1 MAPKKNAAAA
11 APADTPVSTPA
22 KATKAAK
29 AQSSSKSPLAPE
41 QIWSHYWKTT
51 GHQTRLID
59 AFLAFLMVVGAIQFV
74 YYFLIAKDVRANT
87 IPAPGLTL
95 RGGKTDVW
103 LTYSLSTPSWPASP
117 PPLANS
123 SSLVRI
129 HVPIILIRL
138 ELSADVAVAVSL
150 RMQTDEQN
158 KSDFPK
164 VTPERSFADYIL
176 GSLILHFFCVNYIN

>member
-87 IPAPGLTL
+87 PPAPKPTL
-95 RGGKTDVW
+95 REERLKRASHIAFQRLPGRFRRHR
-103 LTYSLSTPSWPASP
+103 WP
-117 PPLANS
+117 
-123 SSLVRI
+123 
-129 HVPIILIRL
+129 IRPYWYV
-138 ELSADVAVAVSL
+138 SA
-150 RMQTDEQN
+150 
-158 KSDFPK
+158 F
-164 VTPERSFADYIL
+164 
-176 GSLILHFFCVNYIN
+176 

>member
-29 AQSSSKSPLAPE
+29 AQSSSKSPLSPE

-87 IPAPGLTL
+87 PPALEPALREERLKRASHIAFQRLPG
-95 RGGKTDVW
+95 RFRCYRWPIRPYWYV
-103 LTYSLSTPSWPASP
+103 ST
-117 PPLANS
+117 
-123 SSLVRI
+123 
-129 HVPIILIRL
+129 
-138 ELSADVAVAVSL
+138 
-150 RMQTDEQN
+150 
-158 KSDFPK
+158 F
-164 VTPERSFADYIL
+164 
-176 GSLILHFFCVNYIN
+176 

>member
-11 APADTPVSTPA
+11 APADSPVSTPA

-29 AQSSSKSPLAPE
+29 AQSSSKSPLSPE

-87 IPAPGLTL
+87 IHPGLAL
-95 RGGKTDVW
+95 RGGKTNVW

-117 PPLANS
+117 PLLANS
-123 SSLVRI
+123 SLLVCI
-129 HVPIILIRL
+129 DILIDPL
-138 ELSADVAVAVSL
+138 CAL
-150 RMQTDEQN
+150 R
-158 KSDFPK
+158 
-164 VTPERSFADYIL
+164 
-176 GSLILHFFCVNYIN
+176 

>member
-11 APADTPVSTPA
+11 AQADTPVSTPA
-22 KATKAAK
+22 KTTKAAK
-29 AQSSSKSPLAPE
+29 AQPSKSPLSPE

-59 AFLAFLMVVGAIQFV
+59 AFLAFLMAVGAIQFV
-74 YYFLIAKDVRANT
+74 YYFLIAKDPFNAFLAGFAATV
-87 IPAPGLTL
+87 GQFVLT
-95 RGGKTDVW
+95 
-103 LTYSLSTPSWPASP
+103 
-117 PPLANS
+117 
-123 SSLVRI
+123 
-129 HVPIILIRL
+129 
-138 ELSADVAVAVSL
+138 VSL

-164 VTPERSFADYIL
+164 VTPERSFADYIF